1 LLLLRLA
8 RYEGSRIGV
17 AVGDIL
23 VVATAASGEALARC
37 MVLGEGLQPIEE
49 EGWASGVA
57 ILSTSNVK

>member
-1 LLLLRLA
+1 M
-8 RYEGSRIGV
+8 